1 MERLLAGPSRVLG
14 PESLAG
20 HRRRLG
26 SLSSARRGDTLIRLL
41 ESSGLLGRGGAG
53 FPVGSKWRS
62 IAERGRGR
70 AVVLANGAEGEPW
83 SFKDRILMRARP
95 HLVIDGAIL
104 AAETVGADEIV
115 LYVGEEHRHARL
127 ALDRALDERRLE
139 AGPRMRVIPAPIGY
153 VSGEASAAVNFVNRG
168 EALPTA
174 TPPRPSERGV
184 RGMPTL
190 VQNVESLA
198 YAALIARFGA
208 DWYRSVGR
216 SRTRGTALVTV
227 NRANGWRSVREIELG
242 TTVGSLAAMAE
253 VSAAATQAVL
263 LGGYFGSWVAR
274 ERAWTLPLDPAVL
287 RAEGLPF
294 GCGLVSFLPVDGCG
308 VSATA
313 EIMGFMASA
322 SAGQCGPCVFG
333 LAAIG
338 GATTRLAGGQ
348 GSPADLSNLKRWS
361 TQVRGR
367 GACRHPDGA
376 VELVASSL
384 QVFADDFQAHA
395 DSGRCIAPRQVA
407 IAAA

>member
-1 MERLLAGPSRVLG
+1 
-14 PESLAG
+14 
-20 HRRRLG
+20 
-26 SLSSARRGDTLIRLL
+26 
-41 ESSGLLGRGGAG
+41 
-53 FPVGSKWRS
+53 
-62 IAERGRGR
+62 
-70 AVVLANGAEGEPW
+70 
-83 SFKDRILMRARP
+83 
-95 HLVIDGAIL
+95 
-104 AAETVGADEIV
+104 
-115 LYVGEEHRHARL
+115 
-127 ALDRALDERRLE
+127 
-139 AGPRMRVIPAPIGY
+139 
-153 VSGEASAAVNFVNRG
+153 
-168 EALPTA
+168 
-174 TPPRPSERGV
+174 
-184 RGMPTL
+184 MPTL